1 MARRSAAASAQALAL
16 PEPQSKAAAIARAM
30 KQVLAVA
37 AMVGAILCCVWLYM
51 TVDSFLVTDQRFFL
65 PGPPDPGQPS
75 EYFRIEGMTN
85 VTEEQVARIFAADF
99 GRSIYLCPLK
109 TRRLK
114 LLGLDWVK
122 EASITR
128 LWPNRLVIRLTER
141 TPAAF
146 AQLKSKDGTTALTL
160 IDADGILLER
170 NKATPFRLPVVT
182 GMTRAEGEANRR
194 ERMKRF
200 LRLQSELGPYMEKVS
215 EIDTS
220 ELDNLKVVQRFDGR
234 AIVLML
240 GNQSYRER
248 YENFLHNQDEIRRR
262 LPDALMLD
270 LQLKDRITAVA
281 VPLPP
286 PPEATKPTATSGV
299 R

>member
-1 MARRSAAASAQALAL
+1 MARRSASANAQALAL
-16 PEPQSKAAAIARAM
+16 PESGRKAASVASAM

-37 AMVGAILCCVWLYM
+37 MIIAAVLGLVWAYVA
-51 TVDSFLVTDQRFFL
+51 VDNFLITDQRFFL
-65 PGPPDPGQPS
+65 PGPPEPGQAS
-75 EYFRIEGMTN
+75 EYFQIEGMTN
-85 VTEEQVARIFAADF
+85 VTDEQVARIFAADF
-99 GRSIYLCPLK
+99 GRSVYLCPLK
-109 TRRLK
+109 ARRLK

-141 TPAAF
+141 QPAAF
-146 AQLKSKDGTTALTL
+146 AQLKAKDGTTSLTL
-160 IDADGILLER
+160 IDSDGILLER

-182 GMTRAEGEANRR
+182 GMTRAEGETNRR

-200 LRLQSELGPYMEKVS
+200 LRLQSELAPYMDKIS

-220 ELDNLKVVQRFDGR
+220 ELDTLKVVQQFDGR

-240 GNQSYRER
+240 GNQNYRER
-248 YENFLHNQDEIRRR
+248 YENFLNNRDEIRKR
-262 LPDALMLD
+262 LPDALALD

-286 PPEATKPTATSGV
+286 PPDTAKPMTSGV